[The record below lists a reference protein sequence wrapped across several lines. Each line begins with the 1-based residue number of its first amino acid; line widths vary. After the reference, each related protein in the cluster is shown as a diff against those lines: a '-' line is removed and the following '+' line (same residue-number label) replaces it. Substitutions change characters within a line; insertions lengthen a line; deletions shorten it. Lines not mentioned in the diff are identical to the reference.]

1 MRYRVKMLEFPLWFP
16 IVMELV
22 FNKPTTRSLYIKVT
36 AVGSYWSVILINTL
50 LQYYVLVWYIFKQ
63 FFQVKGGWTKCTLL
77 PTEITPVFCLSHR
90 EMVSSRWLRKSQ
102 KTQHINLSPGSYDTI
117 VNNCILLR
125 TCGLSLISKKLTNVS
140 PLCSALSCQ
149 SDRCCCKD
157 FKFESKLNVIY
168 SKFLCIFKI

>member
-1 MRYRVKMLEFPLWFP
+1 MPYRVKMLEFPLWFP

-22 FNKPTTRSLYIKVT
+22 FNKPTTRSLYK
-36 AVGSYWSVILINTL
+36 SYSCYWSVILINTL

-63 FFQVKGGWTKCTLL
+63 FFISLKVEWTKCTLL
-77 PTEITPVFCLSHR
+77 PTKIAPVFRLSHR
-90 EMVSSRWLRKSQ
+90 EMVSSRWLGKSQ

-125 TCGLSLISKKLTNVS
+125 TCGLSLISKKPTNVS

-149 SDRCCCKD
+149 SDKCCC
-157 FKFESKLNVIY
+157 
-168 SKFLCIFKI
+168 